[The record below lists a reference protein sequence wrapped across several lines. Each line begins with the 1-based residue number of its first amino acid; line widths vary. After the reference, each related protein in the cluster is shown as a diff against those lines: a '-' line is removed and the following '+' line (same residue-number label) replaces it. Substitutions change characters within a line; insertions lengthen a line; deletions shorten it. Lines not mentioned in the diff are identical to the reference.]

1 MNDNNSKQKIIWVYG
16 EEAKV
21 VWMADQAHLSAMQR
35 GQANA
40 PSGTSNPMTVYETPA
55 EQALINQKRALEK
68 QYQLALGLALPP
80 ILVAADTP
88 QPNQATVAVSAVRGC
103 RQAPTD
109 MEMSE
114 IFINRVTVKR
124 RGETIYHFDGRIY
137 RELKEDRLHTLIFD
151 TLRQELSICGSSKQ
165 IKSVAAAIKAEPR
178 IEVKPEEMNV
188 GGICLRNG
196 VLDIANLQLYEHSP
210 RYFLTWM
217 LDVNWLGEKPCPACD
232 HFFEYAAGGDPVL
245 VQRFWEALA
254 YALLPDY
261 NAKRFLLLM
270 GKGDTGKSVWGAV
283 VESFF
288 EEDSVGSVDIFKFGD
303 RFPIGTLAHKR
314 VNISMDLS
322 NAAITEQAVAII
334 KQITG
339 RDSIMLEE
347 KYKTPYTAKIG
358 CKLIFGTNH
367 ALRTNSHDIA
377 FLRRVLYLPFNYP
390 VPKNAQNH
398 NLRQILRAEKPG
410 IFYKALMAYRGLV
423 AKGYYFSGDDIYD
436 FTKAYQAGEEV
447 ADTATDLEQF
457 VTTYC
462 VGQADGFVTTDV
474 LFDCYQNYC
483 RNLGHDFIQNKQVFS
498 TKFNA
503 LIQSIPGAYHH
514 KKREGSKT
522 YNGYMGLSL
531 I

>member
-1 MNDNNSKQKIIWVYG
+1 MSDFNSKQKVIRVYD
-16 EEAKV
+16 EEAQLV
-21 VWMADQAHLSAMQR
+21 RMADQAHLSAMQR
-35 GQANA
+35 GQTNA
-40 PSGTSNPMTVYETPA
+40 PAGTSDPMTVYETPA
-55 EQALINQKRALEK
+55 EQALMSQKRALEK
-68 QYQLALGLALPP
+68 QYQLALGLGLPP
-80 ILVAADTP
+80 ILMPADTQHSN
-88 QPNQATVAVSAVRGC
+88 QPALTGNSIRIY

-109 MEMSE
+109 LEMAE
-114 IFINRVTVKR
+114 IFINRVIVKR
-124 RGETIYHFDGRIY
+124 KGETIYLFDGRIY
-137 RELKEDRLHTLIFD
+137 RELKEDQLHTLILN
-151 TLRQELSICGSSKQ
+151 TLRQELSISGSSKQ

-178 IEVKPEEMNV
+178 IEVRSEEVNA

-196 VLDIANLQLYEHSP
+196 VLDLANFQLYEHSSK
-210 RYFLTWM
+210 YFFTWM
-217 LDVNWLGEKPCPACD
+217 LDVNWLGERPCPACD

-245 VQRFWEALA
+245 IQRFWEALA
-254 YALLPDY
+254 YVLLPDY

-270 GKGDTGKSVWGAV
+270 GKGDTGKSVWGATA
-283 VESFF
+283 ESFY
-288 EEDSVGSVDIFKFGD
+288 EEGFVGSVDIFKFGD
-303 RFPIGTLAHKR
+303 RFPIGTLVHKR

-322 NAAITEQAVAII
+322 NTAMTEQAAAII

-339 RDSIMLEE
+339 RDLIMVEE
-347 KYKTPYTAKIG
+347 KYKTPYATRID

-390 VPKNAQNH
+390 VPHHAQNH
-398 NLRQILRAEKPG
+398 NLRQILRTEKPG

-436 FTKAYQAGEEV
+436 FTKAYQVGEEV
-447 ADTATDLEQF
+447 ADTASDLEQF
-457 VTTYC
+457 VSMHC
-462 VGQADGFVTTDV
+462 VGQTDSFVTTDV
-474 LFDCYQNYC
+474 LFECYQNYC
-483 RNLGHDFIQNKQVFS
+483 RNLGHDSIQNKQVFS

>member
-1 MNDNNSKQKIIWVYG
+1 MNNCNNQRKIIMVTG
-16 EEAKV
+16 EDAQMIRLAEQVDLAAK
-21 VWMADQAHLSAMQR
+21 QR
-35 GQANA
+35 SQTDA
-40 PSGTSNPMTVYETPA
+40 PAGTINPLIVYETDV
-55 EQALINQKRALEK
+55 ERAIIGKKMELER
-68 QYQLALGLALPP
+68 QYQLSHGLSLPP
-80 ILVAADTP
+80 ILVPADT
-88 QPNQATVAVSAVRGC
+88 QPSNQPGITGNSIKIY

-109 MEMSE
+109 MEMAE

-124 RGETIYHFDGRIY
+124 KGETIYLFDGRIY
-137 RELKEDRLHTLIFD
+137 RELKEDQLHTLIFN
-151 TLRQELSICGSSKQ
+151 TLRQELSISGSSKQ

-178 IEVKPEEMNV
+178 IEVKPEEVNA

-196 VLDIANLQLYEHSP
+196 VLNLKNFQLHEHSAK
-210 RYFLTWM
+210 YFSTWM
-217 LDVNWLGEKPCPACD
+217 LDVNWLGEQPCPACD
-232 HFFEYAAGGDPVL
+232 YFFEYAAGGDPVL
-245 VQRFWEALA
+245 IQRFWEALA
-254 YALLPDY
+254 YVLLPDY

-270 GKGDTGKSVWGAV
+270 GKGDTGKSVWGAT
-283 VESFF
+283 VESFY
-288 EEDSVGSVDIFKFGD
+288 EEGFVGSVDIFKFGD
-303 RFPIGTLAHKR
+303 RFPIGTLVRTR

-322 NAAITEQAVAII
+322 NSAMTEQAAGII

-339 RDSIMLEE
+339 QDLIMVEE
-347 KYKTPYTAKIG
+347 KYKTPYATRIG

-367 ALRTNSHDIA
+367 ALRTTSHDIA

-436 FTKAYQAGEEV
+436 FTNAYQVGEEV
-447 ADTATDLEQF
+447 ADTATDLERF
-457 VTTYC
+457 VTTHC

-474 LFDCYQNYC
+474 LFESYQNYC